1 MKLGGQEHLKQQAG
15 VKLSPG
21 STACVSQL
29 LLLREKLGGC
39 SVGDASARSTLTFQ
53 KSLFPEVAR
62 GGWGEA
68 SLYPKILLRLSG
80 VSPHWNSTQIVLY
93 LRVSQH

>member
-1 MKLGGQEHLKQQAG
+1 MKLGGREHLKQHVG

-21 STACVSQL
+21 STECVSQL

-39 SVGDASARSTLTFQ
+39 SMGDASARSILTFQ

-62 GGWGEA
+62 GG
-68 SLYPKILLRLSG
+68 LLFIQRA
-80 VSPHWNSTQIVLY
+80 Y
-93 LRVSQH
+93 